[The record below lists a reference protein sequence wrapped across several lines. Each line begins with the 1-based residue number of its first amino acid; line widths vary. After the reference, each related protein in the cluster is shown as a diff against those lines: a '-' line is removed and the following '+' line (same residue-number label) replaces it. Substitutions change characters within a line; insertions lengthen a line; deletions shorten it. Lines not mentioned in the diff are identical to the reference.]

1 MSLPRPAALLF
12 DLDGT
17 LVDSRRDIAAALNVA
32 LGQLGRAPLPLEM
45 VLPMVGDGA
54 RMLVMRALLVGEDAP
69 APEAL
74 VDRGLTLYNDAYL
87 AAPCVHTVVLPGVMI
102 ALALGL
108 PTALVTNKP
117 RNVSLALLDAL
128 GLRDAFGAIYAS
140 GDGPLKP
147 APDGIR
153 TVCRAIAVSPSD
165 TWMIGDGPQDVLA
178 ARNAGA
184 TAIAV
189 AGIAEREA
197 VLAAGPHVV
206 LTTLEE
212 LPPLLSA

>member
-1 MSLPRPAALLF
+1 
-12 DLDGT
+12 
-17 LVDSRRDIAAALNVA
+17 
-32 LGQLGRAPLPLEM
+32 
-45 VLPMVGDGA
+45 MVGDGA
-54 RMLVMRALLVGEDAP
+54 KMLVMRALLVGEDAP

-74 VDRGLTLYNDAYL
+74 VERGLALYNEAYL
-87 AAPCVHTVVLPGVMI
+87 AAPCVHTVVLPGVMA

-108 PTALVTNKP
+108 PAALVTNKP

-128 GLRDAFGAIYAS
+128 GIRGAFGAIYAS

-153 TVCRAIAVSPSD
+153 TVCRAIGVSPSD

-189 AGIAEREA
+189 AGTGR
-197 VLAAGPHVV
+197 PYR
-206 LTTLEE
+206 
-212 LPPLLSA
+212 